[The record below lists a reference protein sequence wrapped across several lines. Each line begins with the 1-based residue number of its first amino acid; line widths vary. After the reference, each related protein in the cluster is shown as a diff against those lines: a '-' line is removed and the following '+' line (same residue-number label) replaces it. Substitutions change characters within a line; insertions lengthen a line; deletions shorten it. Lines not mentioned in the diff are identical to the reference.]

1 MIDLIPY
8 HSHGSWLL
16 EDKFAALRTKIFT
29 ESLETSNEPRWGY
42 FGIPGSLAIGDN
54 SYAPRLTKKP
64 VADDEE
70 NTTRN
75 IQACPTKKGTTPDVY
90 FKFETPLAIGDPFVD
105 PGIAMKKGKVWMLDP
120 DATFKP
126 PGKVKQSINKL
137 GYEYVEHCDQ
147 VKDPKEVKEKYSD
160 YIPPRNILGGA
171 SKRGGPGV
179 LTGGVLFGFG
189 EPGAF
194 PEHIPDDYDAARKQR
209 KKELEE
215 HHGKVQEQSFKGLDY
230 GNRYFQT
237 NEEAFGG
244 YEQPTHVPRD
254 PMPDK
259 AVKYPHESPFRPPN
273 PMKRDAVGC
282 LMGGIPE
289 YIPCPEDPVVRKP
302 KVEDAP
308 PAFKTGAPK
317 YVAKPTPSVTTL
329 ARNMRNERPSSFM
342 RPTL

>member
-1 MIDLIPY
+1 M
-8 HSHGSWLL
+8 S
-16 EDKFAALRTKIFT
+16 F
-29 ESLETSNEPRWGY
+29 
-42 FGIPGSLAIGDN
+42 
-54 SYAPRLTKKP
+54 
-64 VADDEE
+64 
-70 NTTRN
+70 
-75 IQACPTKKGTTPDVY
+75 Q
-90 FKFETPLAIGDPFVD
+90 
-105 PGIAMKKGKVWMLDP
+105 
-120 DATFKP
+120 
-126 PGKVKQSINKL
+126 Q
-137 GYEYVEHCDQ
+137 
-147 VKDPKEVKEKYSD
+147 
-160 YIPPRNILGGA
+160 
-171 SKRGGPGV
+171 
-179 LTGGVLFGFG
+179 
-189 EPGAF
+189 
-194 PEHIPDDYDAARKQR
+194 
-209 KKELEE
+209 
-215 HHGKVQEQSFKGLDY
+215 GKVQEQSFKGLDY